1 MNEEEK
7 NEEEELDVEKILKEA
22 EEFAKVI
29 REEELKRK
37 EEDEVWSDEYRK
49 EKEEE
54 IHDWSGFVVVDV
66 RVKYETKPSIRSEE
80 IYKVRKLLEKKIF
93 ELGEFKELEILNV
106 SYDIRLSSIRGD
118 DGLFE
123 HINKKH
129 GIQYTY
135 FVRNVDGTFFRK
147 LNGLLKNKDYIDFF
161 TIIYGQSY

>member
-29 REEELKRK
+29 REERLKRK
-37 EEDEVWSDEYRK
+37 EEDEVWLDEFRK
-49 EKEEE
+49 EREKE
-54 IHDWSGFVVVDV
+54 IHNWTGFVVVDV

-93 ELGEFKELEILNV
+93 ELDGFKELEILNV

-135 FVRNVDGTFFRK
+135 FVRNADGVFFRR
-147 LNGLLKNKDYIDFF
+147 LNELLKNKDYIDFF

>member
-7 NEEEELDVEKILKEA
+7 NEEKELDVEKILKEA

-29 REEELKRK
+29 REERLKRK
-37 EEDEVWSDEYRK
+37 EEDEMWLDEYRK
-49 EKEEE
+49 EKEKE
-54 IHDWSGFVVVDV
+54 IHDWSGFVIVDV

-93 ELGEFKELEILNV
+93 ELDGFKKLEILNV

-135 FVRNVDGTFFRK
+135 LVHNIDGIFFRK
-147 LNGLLKNKDYIDFF
+147 LNELLKDKDYIDFF

>member
-1 MNEEEK
+1 MN
-7 NEEEELDVEKILKEA
+7 EEELDVEKILKEA
-22 EEFAKVI
+22 EEFAKEI
-29 REEELKRK
+29 REGKFKRK
-37 EEDEVWSDEYRK
+37 EDEVWLDEYRK
-49 EKEEE
+49 EREKE
-54 IHDWSGFVVVDV
+54 IHNWSGFVVVNV
-66 RVKYETKPSIRSEE
+66 KVKYETKPSIRSEE

-135 FVRNVDGTFFRK
+135 LVRNVDGTFFRK
-147 LNGLLKNKDYIDFF
+147 LNELLKNKDYIDFF
-161 TIIYGQSY
+161 TIIYGQPY